1 MKQRSK
7 ILLALLLSA
16 SVATTP
22 IASVSVFAEDLDFV
36 AVEDNTDTS
45 AEDDFD
51 SEETSVIAEDNTE
64 ADDFA
69 SEEANLF
76 SAGEGDTTADATD
89 QADATEAKTH
99 SIKVT
104 VINSSGNV
112 SGMYA
117 MDSVVVTRQE
127 DGTYLVRMHQTNV
140 NRNYMA
146 LTNDSTK
153 ATNHEVDWYVAGG
166 EDGYWYTIPVA
177 NLTDPVYACFSYTK
191 NVNAGKK
198 WGNAQ
203 TITFDVSSM
212 TETTEADAVASDMN
226 VEKASVSATEVAL
239 DTTTKALEPGG
250 SFKLTPTL
258 TPSNTTDTVAWTSS
272 DNDVATVTEDGTVTA
287 VKTGSAVITA
297 TAGNVKAECTV
308 TVSNTHAI
316 NVTVNNKTTGI
327 YAFKNVVITKQEDGT
342 YLVRMQGVDSVRDY
356 IAFADGTAKTDLVP
370 VYNHEVEWHRGK
382 VTTTTDDTGKEVKE
396 VTYTVPV
403 KSLTD
408 PVYVAFSSEQN
419 LNDPWKKPEKRW
431 NGAYLL
437 KFDLD
442 SMTDTTEGEAVASDI
457 NAVPATVTK
466 TVLTANNTTA
476 MFNVTDAL
484 LTKDTENG
492 NTLTVTLHG
501 TGYHYLY
508 KGTYE
513 EAVANGDNRDNWIA
527 GELVDGKWQFK
538 IPVADGETFLPIVA
552 ISNSYLT
559 KYENGQ
565 NSLERA
571 FYPRQAVIDEAAA
584 TLTTGDYDHTK
595 DLTVNNSVKMFKVDA
610 AALET
615 VGGPNSN
622 NYKEV
627 LHLTMGSD
635 SFDKVYIG
643 SAEDAAKAETTTA
656 IAGRK
661 ADLTVKANAM
671 GGATTTDYLAKEVVF
686 SFHSV
691 KNDSWYERVFNISKA
706 NGTLTITPVQVP
718 ATAITLNTTSQKLAE
733 GKTVTLAATV
743 TPADTTD
750 AVVWTSS
757 NTKVATVSADG
768 VVTAVKEG
776 TAVITATAGNVKA
789 TCKITVSKAVVKVTK
804 VSVTASARNIAA
816 GKKVQLKAAVA
827 PSKATNK
834 AVTWKS
840 SNTKVATVSS
850 KGVVTFSK
858 KAGGKKVTI
867 TATAKDGSK
876 KYGKITL
883 TCMKGSVKKI
893 TLSGVKTLK
902 AGKTAKVKAKV
913 TTMNGKANKTLTWT
927 SSNTK
932 IATVNKTGKV
942 KAVKGKKGTV
952 TITARATDGSGKKA
966 TIKIRVR

>member
-64 ADDFA
+64 ADDFG
-69 SEEANLF
+69 SEETDLF
-76 SAGEGDTTADATD
+76 SAGEGDATADGTT

-104 VINSSGNV
+104 VINSSGAV

-117 MDSVVVTRQE
+117 MDSAVVTKQD

-212 TETTEADAVASDMN
+212 AETTEADAVASDMN

-250 SFKLTPTL
+250 SFKLTTTL

-297 TAGNVKAECTV
+297 TAGSVKAECTV

-408 PVYVAFSSEQN
+408 PIYVAFSSEQN

-513 EAVANGDNRDNWIA
+513 EAVANGNNRDNWIA
-527 GELVDGKWQFK
+527 GEEVNGKWQFK

-565 NSLERA
+565 NTLERA
-571 FYPRQAVIDEAAA
+571 FYPRQAVIDETAA

-595 DLTVNNSVKMFKVDA
+595 DLTVSNSVKMFKVDA
-610 AALET
+610 ATLET
-615 VGGPNSN
+615 IGGPNSN
-622 NYKEV
+622 GYKEV

-635 SFDKVYIG
+635 SFDKVFIG
-643 SAEDAAKAETTTA
+643 SAEDAAKAETTTD
-656 IAGRK
+656 ITERK

-671 GGATTTDYLAKEVVF
+671 GGTTTTDYLDKEVTF

-691 KNDSWYERVFNISKA
+691 KNDSWYERVFTISKA

-718 ATAITLNTTSQKLAE
+718 ATAITLNATSQKLTE

-850 KGVVTFSK
+850 KGVVTFNK

-942 KAVKGKKGTV
+942 KAAKGKKGTV

-966 TIKIRVR
+966 TIKIRVK

>member
-64 ADDFA
+64 ADDFG
-69 SEEANLF
+69 SEETDLF
-76 SAGEGDTTADATD
+76 SAGEGDATADGTT

-104 VINSSGNV
+104 VINSSGAV

-117 MDSVVVTRQE
+117 MDSAVVTKQD

-212 TETTEADAVASDMN
+212 AETTEADAVASDMN
-226 VEKASVSATEVAL
+226 VEKAFVSATEVAL

-297 TAGNVKAECTV
+297 TAGSVKAECTV

-408 PVYVAFSSEQN
+408 PIYVAFSSEQN

-513 EAVANGDNRDNWIA
+513 EAVANGNNRDNWIA
-527 GELVDGKWQFK
+527 GEEVNGKWQFK

-565 NSLERA
+565 NTLERA
-571 FYPRQAVIDEAAA
+571 FYPRQAVIDETAA

-595 DLTVNNSVKMFKVDA
+595 DLTVSNSVKMFKVDA
-610 AALET
+610 ATLET
-615 VGGPNSN
+615 IGGPNSN
-622 NYKEV
+622 GYKEV

-635 SFDKVYIG
+635 SFDKVFIG
-643 SAEDAAKAETTTA
+643 SAEDAAKAETTTD
-656 IAGRK
+656 ITERK

-671 GGATTTDYLAKEVVF
+671 GGTTTTDYLDKEVTF

-691 KNDSWYERVFNISKA
+691 KNDSWYERVFTISKA

-718 ATAITLNTTSQKLAE
+718 ATAITLNATSQKLTE

-850 KGVVTFSK
+850 KGVVTFNK

-942 KAVKGKKGTV
+942 KAAKGKKGTV

-966 TIKIRVR
+966 TIKIRVK

>member
-437 KFDLD
+437 KFDVD

-457 NAVPATVTK
+457 NAIPATVTK
-466 TVLTANNTTA
+466 TVLTATNTTG

-484 LTKDTENG
+484 LTKDTEHG

-513 EAVANGDNRDNWIA
+513 EAVANGNNRDNWIA
-527 GELVDGKWQFK
+527 GEEVNGKWQFK
-538 IPVADGETFLPIVA
+538 IPVANDETFLPIVA

-610 AALET
+610 ATLET
-615 VGGPNSN
+615 IGEPNSN
-622 NYKEV
+622 GYKEV

-635 SFDKVYIG
+635 SFDKVFIG
-643 SAEDAAKAETTTA
+643 SAEDAAKAETTTD
-656 IAGRK
+656 ITERK

-671 GGATTTDYLAKEVVF
+671 GGTTTTDYLDKEVTF

-718 ATAITLNTTSQKLAE
+718 ATAITLNATSQKLTE

>member
-16 SVATTP
+16 SLATTP

-51 SEETSVIAEDNTE
+51 SEETSVIAEDNAE
-64 ADDFA
+64 ADDFG
-69 SEEANLF
+69 SEETDLF
-76 SAGEGDTTADATD
+76 SAGEGDATD

-104 VINSSGNV
+104 VINSSGAV

-117 MDSVVVTRQE
+117 MDSAVVTRQE

-146 LTNDSTK
+146 LTDDVTK
-153 ATNHEVDWYVAGG
+153 ATNHEVDWYISGG
-166 EDGYWYTIPVA
+166 ADGYWYTIPVA
-177 NLTDPVYACFSYTK
+177 NLTDPVYACFSSTK
-191 NVNAGKK
+191 NVTAGKK

-226 VEKASVSATEVAL
+226 VEKASV
-239 DTTTKALEPGG
+239 TKTNLAV
-250 SFKLTPTL
+250 T
-258 TPSNTTDTVAWTSS
+258 NTT
-272 DNDVATVTEDGTVTA
+272 G
-287 VKTGSAVITA
+287 
-297 TAGNVKAECTV
+297 
-308 TVSNTHAI
+308 
-316 NVTVNNKTTGI
+316 
-327 YAFKNVVITKQEDGT
+327 
-342 YLVRMQGVDSVRDY
+342 
-356 IAFADGTAKTDLVP
+356 
-370 VYNHEVEWHRGK
+370 
-382 VTTTTDDTGKEVKE
+382 
-396 VTYTVPV
+396 
-403 KSLTD
+403 
-408 PVYVAFSSEQN
+408 
-419 LNDPWKKPEKRW
+419 
-431 NGAYLL
+431 
-437 KFDLD
+437 
-442 SMTDTTEGEAVASDI
+442 
-457 NAVPATVTK
+457 
-466 TVLTANNTTA
+466 

-484 LTKDTENG
+484 LTKDTEKG

-527 GELVDGKWQFK
+527 GEQVNGKWQFK

-565 NSLERA
+565 NTLERA
-571 FYPRQAVIDEAAA
+571 FYPRQAVIDETAA

-595 DLTVNNSVKMFKVDA
+595 DLTVSNSVKMFNVA
-610 AALET
+610 AATLET

-656 IAGRK
+656 IVERK

-671 GGATTTDYLAKEVVF
+671 GGATTTDYLEKEVVF

-691 KNDSWYERVFNISKA
+691 KNDSWYERVFTISKA

-718 ATAITLNTTSQKLAE
+718 ATEITLNATSQKLLT
-733 GKTVTLAATV
+733 GKTVTLTVTV
-743 TPADTTD
+743 TPSDTTD
-750 AVVWTSS
+750 TVVWTSS
-757 NTKVATVSADG
+757 DESVATVSAEG
-768 VVTAVKEG
+768 VVTGVKAG
-776 TAVITATAGNVKA
+776 TAVITATAGSVKA
-789 TCKITVSKAVVKVTK
+789 ECTVTVSKPAPAVTKVTK
-804 VSVTASARNIAA
+804 VTVTASARNIAA

-850 KGVVTFSK
+850 KGVVTFNK

-893 TLSGVKTLK
+893 TLSGAKTLK
-902 AGKTAKVKAKV
+902 AGKTTKVKAKV
-913 TTMNGKANKTLTWT
+913 TTMNGTANKTLAWT

-932 IATVNKTGKV
+932 IATVDKTGKV

-966 TIKIRVR
+966 TIKIRVK

>member
-64 ADDFA
+64 ADDFG
-69 SEEANLF
+69 SEETDLF
-76 SAGEGDTTADATD
+76 SAGEGDATADGTT

-104 VINSSGNV
+104 VINSSGAV

-117 MDSVVVTRQE
+117 MDSAVVTKQD

-212 TETTEADAVASDMN
+212 AETTEADAVASDMN

-297 TAGNVKAECTV
+297 TAGSVKAECTV

-408 PVYVAFSSEQN
+408 PIYVAFSSEQN

-513 EAVANGDNRDNWIA
+513 EAVANGNNRDNWIA
-527 GELVDGKWQFK
+527 GEEVNGKWQFK

-565 NSLERA
+565 NTLERA
-571 FYPRQAVIDEAAA
+571 FYPRQAVIDETAA

-595 DLTVNNSVKMFKVDA
+595 DLTVSNSVKMFKVDA
-610 AALET
+610 ATLET
-615 VGGPNSN
+615 IGGPNSN
-622 NYKEV
+622 GYKEV

-635 SFDKVYIG
+635 SFDKVFIG
-643 SAEDAAKAETTTA
+643 SAEDAAKAETTTD
-656 IAGRK
+656 ITERK

-671 GGATTTDYLAKEVVF
+671 GGTTTTDYLDKEVTF

-691 KNDSWYERVFNISKA
+691 KNDSWYERVFTISKA

-718 ATAITLNTTSQKLAE
+718 ATAITLNATSQKLTE

-942 KAVKGKKGTV
+942 KAAKGKKGTV

-966 TIKIRVR
+966 TIKIRVK

>member
-51 SEETSVIAEDNTE
+51 SKETSVIAEDNTE

-104 VINSSGNV
+104 VVNSSGAV

-117 MDSVVVTRQE
+117 MDSAVVTKQD
-127 DGTYLVRMHQTNV
+127 DGTYLVRMHQTSV

-212 TETTEADAVASDMN
+212 AETNEADAVASDMN

-297 TAGNVKAECTV
+297 TAGSVKAECTV

-327 YAFKNVVITKQEDGT
+327 YAFKNVVITKQVDGT

-408 PVYVAFSSEQN
+408 PIYVAFSSEQN

-437 KFDLD
+437 KFDVD
-442 SMTDTTEGEAVASDI
+442 SMTNTTEGEAVASDI

-527 GELVDGKWQFK
+527 GEEVNGKWQFK

-559 KYENGQ
+559 KYENNQ
-565 NSLERA
+565 NTLERA
-571 FYPRQAVIDEAAA
+571 FYPRQAVIDETAA

-595 DLTVNNSVKMFKVDA
+595 DLTVSNSVKMFKVDA

-671 GGATTTDYLAKEVVF
+671 GGATTTDYLEKEVVF

-718 ATAITLNTTSQKLAE
+718 ATAITLNTTSQKLTE

-932 IATVNKTGKV
+932 IATVDKNGKV

-966 TIKIRVR
+966 TIKIKVR

>member
-64 ADDFA
+64 ADDFG
-69 SEEANLF
+69 SEETDLF
-76 SAGEGDTTADATD
+76 SAGEGDATADGTT

-104 VINSSGNV
+104 VINSSGAV

-117 MDSVVVTRQE
+117 MDSAVVTKQD

-153 ATNHEVDWYVAGG
+153 ATNHEVDWYPAGG

-212 TETTEADAVASDMN
+212 AETTEADAVASDMN

-297 TAGNVKAECTV
+297 TAGSVKAECTV

-408 PVYVAFSSEQN
+408 PIYVAFSSEQN

-513 EAVANGDNRDNWIA
+513 EAVANGNNRDNWIA
-527 GELVDGKWQFK
+527 GEEVNGKWQFK

-559 KYENGQ
+559 KYENGE
-565 NSLERA
+565 NTLERA
-571 FYPRQAVIDEAAA
+571 FYPRQAVIDETAA

-595 DLTVNNSVKMFKVDA
+595 DLTVSNSVKMFKVDA
-610 AALET
+610 ATLET
-615 VGGPNSN
+615 IGGPNSN
-622 NYKEV
+622 GYKEV

-635 SFDKVYIG
+635 SFDKVFIG
-643 SAEDAAKAETTTA
+643 SAEDAAKAETTTD
-656 IAGRK
+656 ITERK

-671 GGATTTDYLAKEVVF
+671 GGTTTTDYLDKEVTF

-691 KNDSWYERVFNISKA
+691 KNDSWYERVFTISKA

-718 ATAITLNTTSQKLAE
+718 ATAITLNATSQKLTE

-816 GKKVQLKAAVA
+816 GKKVQLK
-827 PSKATNK
+827 SCC
-834 AVTWKS
+834 S
-840 SNTKVATVSS
+840 SIQGYKQSRNMEIQQYQSM
-850 KGVVTFSK
+850 
-858 KAGGKKVTI
+858 
-867 TATAKDGSK
+867 
-876 KYGKITL
+876 L
-883 TCMKGSVKKI
+883 
-893 TLSGVKTLK
+893 L
-902 AGKTAKVKAKV
+902 
-913 TTMNGKANKTLTWT
+913 
-927 SSNTK
+927 
-932 IATVNKTGKV
+932 
-942 KAVKGKKGTV
+942 
-952 TITARATDGSGKKA
+952 
-966 TIKIRVR
+966 

>member
-16 SVATTP
+16 SVAATP
-22 IASVSVFAEDLDFV
+22 MASVSVFAEDLDFV

-64 ADDFA
+64 ADDFG
-69 SEEANLF
+69 SEETDLF
-76 SAGEGDTTADATD
+76 SAGEGDATADGTT

-104 VINSSGNV
+104 VVNSSGAV

-212 TETTEADAVASDMN
+212 AETNEADAVASDMN

-382 VTTTTDDTGKEVKE
+382 VTTTTDDTGKQVKE

-408 PVYVAFSSEQN
+408 PIYVAFSSEQN

-437 KFDLD
+437 KFDVD
-442 SMTDTTEGEAVASDI
+442 SMTNTTEGEAVASDI

-527 GELVDGKWQFK
+527 GEEVNGKWQFK

-559 KYENGQ
+559 KYENNQ
-565 NSLERA
+565 NTLERA
-571 FYPRQAVIDEAAA
+571 FYPRQAVIDETAA

-610 AALET
+610 ATLET
-615 VGGPNSN
+615 IGGPNSN
-622 NYKEV
+622 GYKEV

-643 SAEDAAKAETTTA
+643 SAEDAAKAETTTD
-656 IAGRK
+656 ITERK

-671 GGATTTDYLAKEVVF
+671 GGTTTTDYLDKEVTF

-691 KNDSWYERVFNISKA
+691 KNDSWYERVFTISKA

-718 ATAITLNTTSQKLAE
+718 ATAITLNATSQKLTE

-932 IATVNKTGKV
+932 IATVDKTGKV

-966 TIKIRVR
+966 TIKIKVR

>member
-64 ADDFA
+64 ADDFG
-69 SEEANLF
+69 SEETDLF
-76 SAGEGDTTADATD
+76 SAGEGDATADGTT

-104 VINSSGNV
+104 VVNSSGAV

-117 MDSVVVTRQE
+117 MDSAVVTRQD

-212 TETTEADAVASDMN
+212 AETNEADAVASDMN

-297 TAGNVKAECTV
+297 TAGSVKAECTV

-408 PVYVAFSSEQN
+408 PIYVAFSSEQN

-457 NAVPATVTK
+457 NAIPATVTK
-466 TVLTANNTTA
+466 TVLTATNTTG

-484 LTKDTENG
+484 LTKDTEHG

-527 GELVDGKWQFK
+527 GEEVNGKWQFK

-559 KYENGQ
+559 KYENNQ
-565 NSLERA
+565 NTLERA

-595 DLTVNNSVKMFKVDA
+595 DLTVSNSVKMFKVDA

-622 NYKEV
+622 GYKEV

-635 SFDKVYIG
+635 SFDKVFIG
-643 SAEDAAKAETTTA
+643 SAEDAAKAETTTD
-656 IAGRK
+656 ITERK

-671 GGATTTDYLAKEVVF
+671 GGTTTTDYLDKEVTF

-691 KNDSWYERVFNISKA
+691 KNDSWYERVFTISKA

-718 ATAITLNTTSQKLAE
+718 ATAITLNATSQKLTE

-932 IATVNKTGKV
+932 IATVDKNGKV

-966 TIKIRVR
+966 TIKIKVR

>member
-45 AEDDFD
+45 AENDFD
-51 SEETSVIAEDNTE
+51 SEETSVITEDNVET
-64 ADDFA
+64 DDFA
-69 SEEANLF
+69 SEETDLF

-104 VINSSGNV
+104 VINSSGAV

-117 MDSVVVTRQE
+117 MDSAVVTRQE

-146 LTNDSTK
+146 LTDDSTK

-297 TAGNVKAECTV
+297 TAGSVKAECTV

-408 PVYVAFSSEQN
+408 PIYVAFSSEQN

-437 KFDLD
+437 KFDVG

-466 TVLTANNTTA
+466 TVLTATNTTG

-484 LTKDTENG
+484 LTKDTEHG

-513 EAVANGDNRDNWIA
+513 EAAANGDNRDNWIA
-527 GELVDGKWQFK
+527 GKEVDGKWQFT

-610 AALET
+610 ATLET
-615 VGGPNSN
+615 IGGPNSN

-671 GGATTTDYLAKEVVF
+671 GGATTTDYLDKEVTF

-691 KNDSWYERVFNISKA
+691 KNDSWYERVFTISKA

-718 ATAITLNTTSQKLAE
+718 ATAITLNATSQKLTE

-757 NTKVATVSADG
+757 NTKVTTVSADG

-966 TIKIRVR
+966 TIKIRVK

>member
-45 AEDDFD
+45 AENDFD
-51 SEETSVIAEDNTE
+51 SEETSVITEDNVET
-64 ADDFA
+64 DDFA
-69 SEEANLF
+69 SEETDLF

-104 VINSSGNV
+104 VINSSGAV

-117 MDSVVVTRQE
+117 MDSAVVTRQE

-146 LTNDSTK
+146 LTDDSTK

-297 TAGNVKAECTV
+297 TAGSVKAECTV

-408 PVYVAFSSEQN
+408 PIYVAFSSEQN

-437 KFDLD
+437 KFDVG

-466 TVLTANNTTA
+466 TVLTATNTTG

-484 LTKDTENG
+484 LTKDTEHG

-513 EAVANGDNRDNWIA
+513 EAAANGDNRDNWIA
-527 GELVDGKWQFK
+527 GKEVDGKWQFT

-610 AALET
+610 ATLET
-615 VGGPNSN
+615 IGGPNSN
-622 NYKEV
+622 GYKEV

-635 SFDKVYIG
+635 SFDKVFIG
-643 SAEDAAKAETTTA
+643 SAEDAAKAETTTD
-656 IAGRK
+656 ITERK

-671 GGATTTDYLAKEVVF
+671 GGTTTTDYLDKEVTF

-691 KNDSWYERVFNISKA
+691 KNDSWYERVFTISKA

-718 ATAITLNTTSQKLAE
+718 ATAITLNATSQKLTE

-776 TAVITATAGNVKA
+776 TAVITATA
-789 TCKITVSKAVVKVTK
+789 
-804 VSVTASARNIAA
+804 
-816 GKKVQLKAAVA
+816 
-827 PSKATNK
+827 
-834 AVTWKS
+834 
-840 SNTKVATVSS
+840 
-850 KGVVTFSK
+850 
-858 KAGGKKVTI
+858 
-867 TATAKDGSK
+867 
-876 KYGKITL
+876 
-883 TCMKGSVKKI
+883 
-893 TLSGVKTLK
+893 
-902 AGKTAKVKAKV
+902 
-913 TTMNGKANKTLTWT
+913 
-927 SSNTK
+927 
-932 IATVNKTGKV
+932 
-942 KAVKGKKGTV
+942 
-952 TITARATDGSGKKA
+952 
-966 TIKIRVR
+966 

>member
-64 ADDFA
+64 ADDFG
-69 SEEANLF
+69 SEETDLF
-76 SAGEGDTTADATD
+76 SAGEGDATADGTT

-104 VINSSGNV
+104 VVNSSGAV

-117 MDSVVVTRQE
+117 MDSAVVTRQD

-212 TETTEADAVASDMN
+212 AETNEADAVASDMN

-408 PVYVAFSSEQN
+408 PIYVAFSSEQN

-457 NAVPATVTK
+457 NAIPATVTK
-466 TVLTANNTTA
+466 TVLTATNTTG

-484 LTKDTENG
+484 LTKDTEHG

-527 GELVDGKWQFK
+527 GEEVNGKWQFK

-559 KYENGQ
+559 KYENNQ
-565 NSLERA
+565 NTLERA

-595 DLTVNNSVKMFKVDA
+595 DLTVSNSVKMFKVDA

-622 NYKEV
+622 GYKEV

-635 SFDKVYIG
+635 SFDKVFIG
-643 SAEDAAKAETTTA
+643 SAEDAAKAETTTD
-656 IAGRK
+656 ITERK

-671 GGATTTDYLAKEVVF
+671 GGTTTTDYLDKEVTF

-691 KNDSWYERVFNISKA
+691 KNDSWYERVFTISKA

-718 ATAITLNTTSQKLAE
+718 ATAITLNATSQKLTE

-902 AGKTAKVKAKV
+902 TGKTAKVKAKV

-932 IATVNKTGKV
+932 IATVDKNGKV

-966 TIKIRVR
+966 TIKIKVR

>member
-51 SEETSVIAEDNTE
+51 SEETSVIAEDNAE

-69 SEEANLF
+69 SEETNLF
-76 SAGEGDTTADATD
+76 SAGEGDATD

-104 VINSSGNV
+104 VINSSGAV

-117 MDSVVVTRQE
+117 MDSAVVTRQE

-177 NLTDPVYACFSYTK
+177 NLTDPVYACFSSTK
-191 NVNAGKK
+191 NVTAGKK

-297 TAGNVKAECTV
+297 TAGSVKAECTV

-327 YAFKNVVITKQEDGT
+327 YAFKNVVITKQDDGT
-342 YLVRMQGVDSVRDY
+342 YLVRMQSTDSVRDY
-356 IAFADGTAKTDLVP
+356 IAFANGTSKDDLVP
-370 VYNHEVEWHRGK
+370 VYNHEVTWYRGT
-382 VTTTTDDTGKEVKE
+382 VTTTTDESGKEVKE

-408 PVYVAFSSEQN
+408 PIYVAFSSEQN

-437 KFDLD
+437 KFDID

-466 TVLTANNTTA
+466 TNLAVTNTTG

-484 LTKDTENG
+484 LTKDTEKG

-527 GELVDGKWQFK
+527 GEQVNGKWQFK

-565 NSLERA
+565 NTLERA
-571 FYPRQAVIDEAAA
+571 FYPRQAVIDETAA

-595 DLTVNNSVKMFKVDA
+595 DLTVSNSVKMFKVDA
-610 AALET
+610 ATLET

-622 NYKEV
+622 NYKEI

-671 GGATTTDYLAKEVVF
+671 GGATTTDYLEKEVVF

-691 KNDSWYERVFNISKA
+691 KNDSWYERVFTISKA

-718 ATAITLNTTSQKLAE
+718 ATEITLNATSQKLLT
-733 GKTVTLAATV
+733 GKTVTLTATV
-743 TPADTTD
+743 TPSDTTD
-750 AVVWTSS
+750 TVVWTSS
-757 NTKVATVSADG
+757 DESVATVSAEG
-768 VVTAVKEG
+768 VVTGVKAG
-776 TAVITATAGNVKA
+776 TAVITATAGSVKA
-789 TCKITVSKAVVKVTK
+789 ECTVTVSKPAPAVTKVTK
-804 VSVTASARNIAA
+804 VTVTASARNIAA

-850 KGVVTFSK
+850 KGVVTFNK

-893 TLSGVKTLK
+893 TLSGAKTLK
-902 AGKTAKVKAKV
+902 AGKTTKVKAKV
-913 TTMNGKANKTLTWT
+913 TTMNGTANKTLAWT

-932 IATVNKTGKV
+932 IATVDKTGKV

-966 TIKIRVR
+966 TIKIRVK

>member
-104 VINSSGNV
+104 VINSSGAV

-212 TETTEADAVASDMN
+212 AETNEADAVASDMN

-297 TAGNVKAECTV
+297 TAGSVKAECTV

-408 PVYVAFSSEQN
+408 PIYVAFSSEQN

-437 KFDLD
+437 KFDVD
-442 SMTDTTEGEAVASDI
+442 SMTNTTEGEAVASDI

-513 EAVANGDNRDNWIA
+513 EAVANGNNRDNWIA
-527 GELVDGKWQFK
+527 GEEVNGKWQFK
-538 IPVADGETFLPIVA
+538 IPVANDETFLPIVA

-610 AALET
+610 ATLET
-615 VGGPNSN
+615 IGGPNSN
-622 NYKEV
+622 GYKEV

-635 SFDKVYIG
+635 SFDKVFIG
-643 SAEDAAKAETTTA
+643 SAEDAAKAETTTD
-656 IAGRK
+656 ITERK

-671 GGATTTDYLAKEVVF
+671 GGTTTTDYLDKEVTF

-718 ATAITLNTTSQKLAE
+718 ATAITLNATSQKLTE

-932 IATVNKTGKV
+932 IATVDKNGKV

>member
-64 ADDFA
+64 ADDFG
-69 SEEANLF
+69 SEETDLF
-76 SAGEGDTTADATD
+76 SAGEGDATADGTT

-104 VINSSGNV
+104 VVNSSGAV

-117 MDSVVVTRQE
+117 MDSAVVTRQD

-212 TETTEADAVASDMN
+212 AETTEADAVASDMN

-250 SFKLTPTL
+250 SFKLTTTL

-297 TAGNVKAECTV
+297 TAGSVKAECTV

-327 YAFKNVVITKQEDGT
+327 YAFKNVVITKQVDGT

-408 PVYVAFSSEQN
+408 PIYVAFSSEQN

-437 KFDLD
+437 KFDVD

-457 NAVPATVTK
+457 NAIPATVTK
-466 TVLTANNTTA
+466 TVLTATNTTG

-484 LTKDTENG
+484 LTKDTEHG

-513 EAVANGDNRDNWIA
+513 EAVANGNNRDNWIA
-527 GELVDGKWQFK
+527 GEEVNGKWQFK
-538 IPVADGETFLPIVA
+538 IPVANDETFLPIVA

-571 FYPRQAVIDEAAA
+571 FYPRQAVIDETAA

-595 DLTVNNSVKMFKVDA
+595 DLTVSNSVKMFKVDA
-610 AALET
+610 ATLET
-615 VGGPNSN
+615 IGGPNSN
-622 NYKEV
+622 GYKEV

-635 SFDKVYIG
+635 SFDKVFIG
-643 SAEDAAKAETTTA
+643 SAEDAAKAETTTD
-656 IAGRK
+656 ITERK

-671 GGATTTDYLAKEVVF
+671 GGTTTTDYLDKEVTF

-691 KNDSWYERVFNISKA
+691 KNDSWYERVFTISKA

-718 ATAITLNTTSQKLAE
+718 ATAITLNATSQKLTE

-932 IATVNKTGKV
+932 IATVDKNGKV

-966 TIKIRVR
+966 TIKIKVR